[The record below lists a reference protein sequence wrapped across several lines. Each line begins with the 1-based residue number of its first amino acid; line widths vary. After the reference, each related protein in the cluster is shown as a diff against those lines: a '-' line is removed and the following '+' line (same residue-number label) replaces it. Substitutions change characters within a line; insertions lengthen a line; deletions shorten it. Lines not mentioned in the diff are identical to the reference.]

1 MLPPPPHTHRH
12 AHTPTPP
19 HTHTHTHTHTRA
31 HTQTHTQASGRTRP
45 PLQLAR
51 VRGLRRQPRSFWPL
65 GCGRP
70 PAGRES
76 PPGGDTPAAAATHR
90 PGQVAGSR
98 GLERVGRR
106 PPHLLPAVRRQSRA
120 HAHGGY
126 AGAHPPSHAHTRG
139 VTLALT
145 RRHTH
150 THTHTTHSHGVQ
162 PQARPLAHTLIQM
175 YTHSATYWD
184 TPSNRHIH
192 GHTQT
197 HTPSP
202 RYTHAIQS
210 RHAETYSAHPP
221 PTQMHTPSTRTRA
234 HTQQPLAQTHGH
246 TRAHTQHPEMWTPPH
261 IPAPVL
267 RLTDRGPGLLA
278 GTPAPRPA
286 GVQPPGAGLSVLEDW
301 RPSPEPSPHTDT
313 HESRRG
319 GVPGARTT
327 VARAANLAGAARL
340 PGAVC
345 PQSVRPAAARAGSE
359 AHSSC
364 AEMPRSLA
372 RSLALSLPRRPAPS
386 PPSPHTPAPPP
397 PRPGRLPP
405 RRRRRRSR
413 PPQQPPAS

>member
-1 MLPPPPHTHRH
+1 MGSGPLRERFSLLSGHLRCSSTPESCKGEGGSVADPIRPRRTLGHCPQAATGNGSLNRLGHQPEDRCCCHHPPHTHRH

-150 THTHTTHSHGVQ
+150 THTHTPTTHSHWVQ

-221 PTQMHTPSTRTRA
+221 PRRCTPRAHARA
-234 HTQQPLAQTHGH
+234 HTHSNHLPRPTG
-246 TRAHTQHPEMWTPPH
+246 TRALTPNTRRCGPRHTY
-261 IPAPVL
+261 
-267 RLTDRGPGLLA
+267 
-278 GTPAPRPA
+278 
-286 GVQPPGAGLSVLEDW
+286 
-301 RPSPEPSPHTDT
+301 
-313 HESRRG
+313 RR
-319 GVPGARTT
+319 
-327 VARAANLAGAARL
+327 
-340 PGAVC
+340 
-345 PQSVRPAAARAGSE
+345 QY
-359 AHSSC
+359 
-364 AEMPRSLA
+364 
-372 RSLALSLPRRPAPS
+372 
-386 PPSPHTPAPPP
+386 
-397 PRPGRLPP
+397 
-405 RRRRRRSR
+405 
-413 PPQQPPAS
+413 